1 MKKVLISMLL
11 VSILVVNGFCTFRVL
26 FSPRQ
31 DCEIEFVTMIENAK
45 KSVLISCFGITNK
58 KIADAIIDA
67 QSRGCKVL
75 VCADKTQSAGTSS
88 LRDYLIKSGIEYV
101 TKKAVVLEHNKCV
114 TVDGI
119 NSIIGSWNFSNSAQ
133 KQDNSIVVFENEP
146 EVAKIVEE
154 DINWIYERDK

>member
-1 MKKVLISMLL
+1 MKKILISMLL
-11 VSILVVNGFCTFRVL
+11 VSVLVINGFCSFRVL

-31 DCEIEFVTMIENAK
+31 DCQIEFVTMIKNAQ

-58 KIADAIIDA
+58 VIADAIIERKNA
-67 QSRGCKVL
+67 GLKVL
-75 VCADKTQSAGTSS
+75 VCADKTQSKGASS
-88 LRDYLIKSGIEYV
+88 LMQYLIDNGVEYV
-101 TKKAVVLEHNKCV
+101 IKKAVVLEHNKCV